1 MNSVVLI
8 AYTEI
13 QQKKKEKQ
21 NKQTTKKSPWP
32 LPFPSPPPEKNIKKY
47 YSKKS
52 PPPKHLS
59 TRLPPQNK
67 NKQANQPTNL

>member
-21 NKQTTKKSPWP
+21 NKQTTTKKKKI
-32 LPFPSPPPEKNIKKY
+32 LKKY